1 MPVTITDALS
11 LETTLAA
18 LRAAGEETRLR
29 LLALLGDGD
38 LTVSDMTD
46 ILGQSQPRISRH
58 LKLMHE
64 AGLVDRYREGA
75 FVFYA
80 LAAETNAAP
89 LARTL
94 LATLQRD
101 DARLARDRARLAAVR
116 AAKDQAAQSY
126 FKGVA
131 ADWDRIRSLHVS
143 EADVEAAI
151 LAAVG
156 EKPVRAHLDVGTG
169 TGRLLALFA
178 PRTRR
183 SVGVDASH
191 DMLAVARAN
200 LDATPHRHA
209 QVRPGDVYALPF
221 EDRAFD
227 LVTIHQVLH
236 YLAEPARALAEAA
249 RVLAPGGKLVVVD
262 FAPHEHE
269 FLRAEHAHR
278 RLGFADDQVAD
289 WLRAAGLAASPA
301 RHLAATGAAQ
311 GALTVTLWLAE
322 APAPAAA
329 PAATVGVAA

>member
-1 MPVTITDALS
+1 VTASVALS

-29 LLALLGDGD
+29 LLALLGEGD
-38 LTVSDMTD
+38 LTVSDMTE

-58 LKLMHE
+58 LKLLHE
-64 AGLVDRYREGA
+64 AGLVDRYREGTY
-75 FVFYA
+75 VFYA
-80 LAAETNAAP
+80 LAAETSAAP

-94 LATLQRD
+94 LKALEPD
-101 DARLARDRARLAAVR
+101 DPRLARDRVRLAAVR
-116 AAKDQAAQSY
+116 AGKDAAAQSY
-126 FKGVA
+126 FKGMA

-151 LAAVG
+151 LSAAG
-156 EKPVRAHLDVGTG
+156 DAPVRAHLDIGTG
-169 TGRLLALFA
+169 TGRMLALFA
-178 PRTRR
+178 SRTRR

-200 LDATPHRHA
+200 LDATPHRHV

-221 EDRAFD
+221 EDRTFD

-236 YLAEPARALAEAA
+236 YLAEPARALGEAA
-249 RVLAPGGKLVVVD
+249 RVLAPGGKLIVVD

-278 RLGFADDQVAD
+278 RLGFAEEQVAD
-289 WLRAAGLAASPA
+289 WLASAGLKVAQS

-322 APAPAAA
+322 SPSGAVEAIP
-329 PAATVGVAA
+329 TVGVAA

>member
-1 MPVTITDALS
+1 MSSADALS
-11 LETTLAA
+11 LDTTLAA

-29 LLALLGDGD
+29 LLALLGAGD

-58 LKLMHE
+58 LKLLHE
-64 AGLVDRYREGA
+64 AGLVDRYREGTY
-75 FVFYA
+75 VFYA
-80 LAAETNAAP
+80 LAAETGSASLAA
-89 LARTL
+89 TL
-94 LATLQRD
+94 LATLDRED
-101 DARLARDRARLAAVR
+101 PRLSRDRARLAAVR
-116 AAKDQAAQSY
+116 AAKDQAAQTY

-131 ADWDRIRSLHVS
+131 ADWDRTRSLHVA

-156 EKPVRAHLDVGTG
+156 DRPLRAHLDLGTG
-169 TGRLLALFA
+169 TGRLLTLFA

-200 LDATPHRHA
+200 LDATPHRHV

-227 LVTIHQVLH
+227 LVTLHQVLH

-249 RVLAPGGKLVVVD
+249 RVLAPGGRLVVVD

-278 RLGFADDQVAD
+278 RLGFAEEQVSD
-289 WLRAAGLAASPA
+289 WLAAAGLAVAKT
-301 RHLAATGAAQ
+301 RHLAATDAARD
-311 GALTVTLWLAE
+311 ALTVTLWLAE
-322 APAPAAA
+322 APGLAAETA
-329 PAATVGVAA
+329 TTVGVAA